1 MKKSIMLIGL
11 ALMALIAIAMTLFL
25 LNNSTIAAR
34 PARLVVTGSDGQ
46 HISGKY
52 VADGFTNTVSAITPV
67 TISFAARNIDFEFKQ
82 EGGEIPIRI
91 DLYVCDLQRLST
103 TTLQG
108 ARGSLRYSAASECYW
123 AVGF

>member
-11 ALMALIAIAMTLFL
+11 TLMVLIAIAMTLFL
-25 LNNSTIAAR
+25 RNNSTVAAR
-34 PARLVVTGSDGQ
+34 PARLVVTGADGQ
-46 HISGKY
+46 HISGMY
-52 VADGFTNTVSAITPV
+52 VADGVTNSVKAITPV
-67 TISFAARNIDFEFKQ
+67 TLGFAARNIDFEFKQ
-82 EGGEIPIRI
+82 EGGETPIRV

-108 ARGSLRYSAASECYW
+108 ARGTLRYSAASECYW